1 MRLSIRNFRGI
12 KEGEIDFKDLNILIG
27 GNNSGKT
34 TVLES
39 LFLAPNPL
47 RYVPYGENESVV
59 SILSSLHSTLG
70 EAYAF
75 LLHEY
80 ASDSAII
87 SCSGVTIEF
96 QKENGWIEVFEEDEA
111 NAYYIGSLDINSRG
125 ENVGRECVRAS
136 RDPKSKKLRRTGG
149 IIDINPRFFI
159 AKEIGET
166 FYFHP
171 SLMKDI
177 WKYFRR
183 HWVEF
188 RGTGLPSKVAE
199 RVSEGI
205 GERYDDLLLEPFRG
219 GSQTMY
225 VRRAKDAKGVR
236 LGDMGHGFQ
245 IFATLLLLYEFKK
258 PKILM
263 LDDIEAHINPSLLM
277 HIVSWFRDILDE
289 GTKIIISTHS
299 LEVTKFISG
308 VLDEYEPQ
316 ITLLSLHDG
325 ILNTKNLSLEE
336 IEDLERAG
344 IDVRMG
350 EGVLI

>member
-1 MRLSIRNFRGI
+1 MKLSIMNFRGI
-12 KEGEIDFKDLNILIG
+12 KKGEIDFKDLNILIG

-39 LFLAPNPL
+39 LFLIPNPF
-47 RYVPYGENESVV
+47 RYVPYGINVEAV

-70 EAYAF
+70 EAYTF
-75 LLHEY
+75 LFHEY
-80 ASDSAII
+80 TSNTATIT
-87 SCSGVTIEF
+87 CSNVTVEF
-96 QKENGWIEVFEEDEA
+96 ERMKSSIHV
-111 NAYYIGSLDINSRG
+111 YIKTGKDNKHRIGYLDLSGS
-125 ENVGRECVRAS
+125 REIYGL
-136 RDPKSKKLRRTGG
+136 PKDVESY
-149 IIDINPRFFI
+149 I
-159 AKEIGET
+159 AEEIGET

-171 SLMKDI
+171 SLMKGI
-177 WKYFRR
+177 WEYFRH
-183 HWVEF
+183 HWVEL
-188 RGTGLPSKVAE
+188 RGVGLPAKVA
-199 RVSEGI
+199 RRISEGI
-205 GERYDDLLLEPFRG
+205 SEEYDDLFLEPFAG
-219 GSQTMY
+219 GSQTIY
-225 VRRAKDAKGVR
+225 VRREKDAKGIR

-263 LDDIEAHINPSLLM
+263 LDDIEAHINPSLLI
-277 HIVSWFRDILDE
+277 HIASWFRDVLDE

-325 ILNTKNLSLEE
+325 ILDTKNLSLEE

>member
-12 KEGEIDFKDLNILIG
+12 KEGEIDFKNLNILIG

-39 LFLAPNPL
+39 LFLLPNPL
-47 RYVPYGENESVV
+47 RYVPYGVERGVGVERVERAV
-59 SILSSLHSTLG
+59 SILSSLHSTLD

-80 ASDSAII
+80 TSNTATIT
-87 SCSGVTIEF
+87 CSHVTVEF
-96 QKENGWIEVFEEDEA
+96 QKVGDSIRVYMKDGENK
-111 NAYYIGSLDINSRG
+111 YYMGSLSASSQTIFDEYGINL
-125 ENVGRECVRAS
+125 
-136 RDPKSKKLRRTGG
+136 PKRSDVTSYVAEK
-149 IIDINPRFFI
+149 
-159 AKEIGET
+159 IGET

-171 SLMKDI
+171 SLMKHI
-177 WKYFRR
+177 WEYFKH
-183 HWVEF
+183 HWAEF
-188 RGTGLPSKVAE
+188 RGVGLPAKVAK
-199 RVSEGI
+199 RISEGI
-205 GERYDDLLLEPFRG
+205 SEEYDDLLLEPFTG
-219 GSQTMY
+219 GSQTIY

-263 LDDIEAHINPSLLM
+263 LDDIEAHINPSLLI
-277 HIVSWFRDILDE
+277 HIASWFRDVLDE

-325 ILNTKNLSLEE
+325 ILNAKNLSLEE
-336 IEDLERAG
+336 IEDLEKAG

>member
-1 MRLSIRNFRGI
+1 MKLSIINFRGI
-12 KEGEIDFKDLNILIG
+12 KKGEIDFKDLNILIG

-39 LFLAPNPL
+39 LFLIPNPF
-47 RYVPYGENESVV
+47 RYVPYGINVEAVR
-59 SILSSLHSTLG
+59 ILSSLHSTLG
-70 EAYAF
+70 EAFAF

-80 ASDSAII
+80 TSNAATIT
-87 SCSGVTIEF
+87 CSNVTVEF
-96 QKENGWIEVFEEDEA
+96 QRAGNYIRVYLEDGK
-111 NAYYIGSLDINSRG
+111 NKYYMDSLD
-125 ENVGRECVRAS
+125 AS
-136 RDPKSKKLRRTGG
+136 SQS
-149 IIDINPRFFI
+149 IFNEPRVSLI
-159 AKEIGET
+159 RPGDVASYVAREIGET

-171 SLMKDI
+171 SLMKHI
-177 WKYFRR
+177 WEYFRH

-188 RGTGLPSKVAE
+188 RGIGLPAKVAK
-199 RVSEGI
+199 RISEGI
-205 GERYDDLLLEPFRG
+205 SEEYDDLLLEPFTG
-219 GSQTMY
+219 GSQTIY

-277 HIVSWFRDILDE
+277 HIVSWFRDVLDE

-299 LEVTKFISG
+299 IEVTKFISG

-316 ITLLSLHDG
+316 ITLLSLHEG
-325 ILNTKNLSLEE
+325 ILNAKNLSLEE

>member
-1 MRLSIRNFRGI
+1 MKLSISNFRGI
-12 KEGEIDFKDLNILIG
+12 KKGEIDFKNLNILIG

-39 LFLAPNPL
+39 LFLLPNPL
-47 RYVPYGENESVV
+47 RYVPYGINVEAVR
-59 SILSSLHSTLG
+59 ILSSLHSTLD

-80 ASDSAII
+80 TSNTATIT
-87 SCSGVTIEF
+87 CSHVTVEF
-96 QKENGWIEVFEEDEA
+96 QRAGDSIRVYMKD
-111 NAYYIGSLDINSRG
+111 G
-125 ENVGRECVRAS
+125 ENKYYMAS
-136 RDPKSKKLRRTGG
+136 LSASSQSISNELRVSLIRPLIRLG
-149 IIDINPRFFI
+149 DVSSYVAR
-159 AKEIGET
+159 EIGET

-177 WKYFRR
+177 WKYFRH

-188 RGTGLPSKVAE
+188 RGVGLPAKVAK
-199 RVSEGI
+199 RISEGI
-205 GERYDDLLLEPFRG
+205 SEEYDDLLLEPFTG
-219 GSQTMY
+219 GSQTIY
-225 VRRAKDAKGVR
+225 VRRAKDAKGIR

-263 LDDIEAHINPSLLM
+263 LDDIEAHINPSLLI
-277 HIVSWFRDILDE
+277 HIASWFRDVLDE

-316 ITLLSLHDG
+316 ITLLSLHEG

>member
-1 MRLSIRNFRGI
+1 MKLSIMKFRGI
-12 KEGEIDFKDLNILIG
+12 KKGEIDFKDLNILIG

-39 LFLAPNPL
+39 LFLIPNPF
-47 RYVPYGENESVV
+47 RYVPYGINVEAVR
-59 SILSSLHSTLG
+59 ILSSLHSTLG
-70 EAYAF
+70 EAFAF

-80 ASDSAII
+80 TSNTATIT
-87 SCSGVTIEF
+87 CSNVTVEF
-96 QKENGWIEVFEEDEA
+96 QRVGNSIRVYLEDSK
-111 NAYYIGSLDINSRG
+111 NKYYMDSLD
-125 ENVGRECVRAS
+125 AS
-136 RDPKSKKLRRTGG
+136 SQSIFNEYHRVSLTRPSDVTSYVAR
-149 IIDINPRFFI
+149 
-159 AKEIGET
+159 EIGET

-171 SLMKDI
+171 SLMKSI
-177 WKYFRR
+177 WEYFRH

-188 RGTGLPSKVAE
+188 RGVGLPAKVA
-199 RVSEGI
+199 RRISEGI
-205 GERYDDLLLEPFRG
+205 SEEYDDLFLEPFTG
-219 GSQTMY
+219 GSQTIY
-225 VRRAKDAKGVR
+225 VRREKDAKGIR

-263 LDDIEAHINPSLLM
+263 LDDIEAHINPSLLI
-277 HIVSWFRDILDE
+277 HIASWFRDVLDE

-325 ILNTKNLSLEE
+325 ILDTKNLSLEE